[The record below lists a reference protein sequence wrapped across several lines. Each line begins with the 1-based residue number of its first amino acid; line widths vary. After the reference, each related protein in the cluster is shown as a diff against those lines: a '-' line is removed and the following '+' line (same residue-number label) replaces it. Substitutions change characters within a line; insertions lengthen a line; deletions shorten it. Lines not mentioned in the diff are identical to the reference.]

1 MNYASANSDLAVL
14 RTPCLGTSLA
24 VAKRLAKTTK
34 NTATLNRAI
43 TDFKDEAGESLC
55 VNLDGPVAR
64 VLIIGGADSCNPSQ
78 YRKIAGVVAQ
88 KLCALN
94 ITQAAVHLLG
104 TKVKGHNLAWK
115 AQTLMQAISCLLYTS
130 PSPRDVEESRM
141 PSSA

>member
-64 VLIIGGADSCNPSQ
+64 VLIIGGADSCSPSQ
-78 YRKIAGVVAQ
+78 YRKIAGVVAL
-88 KLCALN
+88 KLCALY

-104 TKVKGHNLAWK
+104 TKVKGHNLA
-115 AQTLMQAISCLLYTS
+115 CLLYTS
-130 PSPRDVEESRM
+130 PSPRDGLLSRM